1 MAGNSPHTIAV
12 VGLGEV
18 GKSFARAIQ
27 TAGVRLR
34 VASRDSERSRAA
46 AARLGLPL
54 ATDLAAAVGAADFV
68 LLTVTGRTLRAA
80 VEALAPGL
88 RPGAIVADFTAG
100 APDDVRAAAQLLPD
114 GAASFVDGAIMGSV
128 TLYGARTPVLVSGEA
143 AERLAEVLN
152 GIGFNLRA
160 MPHSH
165 IGDASTVKLLR
176 SVFAKGLEGL
186 VIESV
191 LAAEALGLR
200 EEFDQQL
207 RYYDSSPMLEH
218 VDMYLR
224 THVLHAHRRL
234 PEMEEAEAQ
243 LLATG
248 LRSLTTHAAIE
259 RYRNTL
265 RLRAGS
271 PPTETLDTAE
281 KATAWLLAAERK
293 LP

>member
-1 MAGNSPHTIAV
+1 
-12 VGLGEV
+12 
-18 GKSFARAIQ
+18 
-27 TAGVRLR
+27 
-34 VASRDSERSRAA
+34 
-46 AARLGLPL
+46 
-54 ATDLAAAVGAADFV
+54 
-68 LLTVTGRTLRAA
+68 
-80 VEALAPGL
+80 
-88 RPGAIVADFTAG
+88 
-100 APDDVRAAAQLLPD
+100 
-114 GAASFVDGAIMGSV
+114 
-128 TLYGARTPVLVSGEA
+128 
-143 AERLAEVLN
+143 
-152 GIGFNLRA
+152 
-160 MPHSH
+160 
-165 IGDASTVKLLR
+165 
-176 SVFAKGLEGL
+176 
-186 VIESV
+186 
-191 LAAEALGLR
+191 
-200 EEFDQQL
+200 
-207 RYYDSSPMLEH
+207 MLEH